1 MSRRIDIELT
11 SSRPDG
17 TWTWRAPGARE
28 PRGVM
33 AGSLLPAGALVGD
46 VLRAEVES
54 DIDGMTV
61 TQVIGGAKSRKEPD
75 RIEIIG
81 SGRPFEPVMQTLS
94 AKSDRPRRD
103 GDDRPRRDRADRP
116 DRGDRR
122 DRPARP
128 PGGPGST
135 GSPGRDGRDRPARPP
150 RPEGAGGSRDTATDR
165 RDRAARPPRPQVP
178 ELPQRPKAKRLKPAR
193 THRNALLASLPD
205 EHRVVAEQ
213 VMRGGIPAVRQAVQD
228 QNTQLREAGQSE
240 IRSGGV
246 LALAEELLP
255 TVRVAEWLDR
265 AEAAIADLDELDLR
279 DLRSVVAASGD
290 PVVARDE
297 STRDLTAQLRDGLNR
312 RQDAEHEQWLGDM
325 TAALDIG
332 RLVRALRLSSR
343 PPKAGVRFPT
353 ELGARLTEATVGALT
368 PDASSERWAAVVEA
382 LAYSPIRS
390 MVTVAAPPTSI
401 TDELISAI
409 NRVAGLLPA
418 IATLLGVTPPPPGS
432 RSPSSRPQ
440 RPTRPGAERRPP
452 GKPGGS
458 APIPPPPPAPALVL
472 PAAASTATDEPAAV
486 PDVTEQ
492 APSTAE
498 PTGAATDD
506 NEPTVVSTHEP
517 VSTDTIAADG
527 TPPLAAASAAPIATV
542 ADTRPEVAVAESD
555 APAAVETASIE
566 PTTAETAAVETATI
580 ETATVES
587 AAVEPTAVESDS
599 NADGS
604 IESHPA
610 SS

>member
-1 MSRRIDIELT
+1 
-11 SSRPDG
+11 
-17 TWTWRAPGARE
+17 
-28 PRGVM
+28 M
-33 AGSLLPAGALVGD
+33 AGGLLPAGARVGD

-54 DIDGMTV
+54 DIDGITV

-75 RIEIIG
+75 RIEILG

-94 AKSDRPRRD
+94 AKGDRPRRD
-103 GDDRPRRDRADRP
+103 GDDRPRRDRGDRP

-128 PGGPGST
+128 GGGPSSG
-135 GSPGRDGRDRPARPP
+135 GPGRDGRDRPARPP
-150 RPEGAGGSRDTATDR
+150 RADGAGDARGPATDR
-165 RDRAARPPRPQVP
+165 RDRASRPPRPHVP
-178 ELPQRPKAKRLKPAR
+178 ELPQRPKAKRLKPGR

-297 STRDLTAQLRDGLNR
+297 STRELTAQLRDGLNR

-353 ELGARLTEATVGALT
+353 ELGTRLTEATVGALT

-390 MVTVAAPPTSI
+390 MVIVTAPPTSV
-401 TDELISAI
+401 TDELTSAI

-432 RSPSSRPQ
+432 RSPSARPQ
-440 RPTRPGAERRPP
+440 RPARPGADRQPPRRP
-452 GKPGGS
+452 GSS
-458 APIPPPPPAPALVL
+458 APIPPPPPAPTTIAHAPTSTAADESADAHATPTALPSEALVATQTNAPTSTSPDEPTDATIATPADRHADADAT
-472 PAAASTATDEPAAV
+472 PAATPAA
-486 PDVTEQ
+486 D
-492 APSTAE
+492 
-498 PTGAATDD
+498 AT
-506 NEPTVVSTHEP
+506 
-517 VSTDTIAADG
+517 
-527 TPPLAAASAAPIATV
+527 IATV
-542 ADTRPEVAVAESD
+542 DATIATPADAAIATPAEAMVAIAIDEPEAAATVDAPIIEATPVASEVVAPDSD
-555 APAAVETASIE
+555 ASQ
-566 PTTAETAAVETATI
+566 
-580 ETATVES
+580 
-587 AAVEPTAVESDS
+587 
-599 NADGS
+599 
-604 IESHPA
+604 A
-610 SS
+610 SSA